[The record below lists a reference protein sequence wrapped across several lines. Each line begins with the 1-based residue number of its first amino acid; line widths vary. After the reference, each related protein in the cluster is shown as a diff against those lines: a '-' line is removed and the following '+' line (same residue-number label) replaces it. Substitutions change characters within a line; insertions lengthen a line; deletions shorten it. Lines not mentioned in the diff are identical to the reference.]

1 MSESPSANPGL
12 ENIDIQ
18 RILPH
23 RFPMLLVDR
32 VVEHQ
37 RKQRIVAIKNVTAN
51 EPFFMGHFPGFPIMP
66 GVLIV
71 EALAQAGGLL
81 LLSEIEDRDS
91 KLMVFSGIDNA
102 RFRKP
107 VLPGDTLR
115 LEVNVIGWRSSFAK
129 MEGKAFVGEQLVAEA
144 VLSCALVPRQD
155 KKQASEKK

>member
-129 MEGKAFVGEQLVAEA
+129 MEGKAYVGEQLVAEA

>member
-1 MSESPSANPGL
+1 MSEAPSDKAGL

-23 RFPMLLVDR
+23 RYPMLLIDR
-32 VVEHQ
+32 VVEHE
-37 RKQRIVAIKNVTAN
+37 RKQRIVAIKNVTVN
-51 EPFFMGHFPGFPIMP
+51 EPFFSGHFPGFPIMP

-71 EALAQAGGLL
+71 EALAQAGGVL

-115 LEVNVIGWRSSFAK
+115 LEVKVIGWRSSFAK
-129 MEGKAFVGEQLVAEA
+129 MEGKAYVGDQLAAEA
-144 VLSCALVPRQD
+144 VLSCALVPRQ
-155 KKQASEKK
+155 EKKKDA